1 MIFRCIPVGIL
12 QANCYIIGCPK
23 THEAAIIDPGAEP
36 ELIMSVITKNQLKPV
51 KIINTHGH
59 PDHIGANRFIKE
71 ITQAPILIHAA
82 DKEMLLNPLPM
93 PFDAEEK
100 VSSPPA
106 DLLISEGDIIK
117 VGELSLE
124 IMETPGHS
132 PGSICLKMNNIL
144 LTGDTLFAG
153 TIGRTDLPGGSIEAI
168 TQSIKQKLLALPGDT
183 EVYPGHGPSTTIHQ
197 EKHYNPFF
205 SDYL

>member
-12 QANCYIIGCPK
+12 QANCYVIGCPK

-36 ELIMSVITKNQLKPV
+36 ELILSVIEKNQLKVV

-59 PDHIGANRFIKE
+59 PDHIGANGKIKE
-71 ITQAPILIHAA
+71 ATQAPILIHSA
-82 DKEMLLNPLPM
+82 DKDMLTHPLPM
-93 PFDAEEK
+93 PFDAEEPAA
-100 VSSPPA
+100 SPAP
-106 DLLISEGDIIK
+106 DILIKEGDIIK
-117 VGELSLE
+117 IGELKLTV
-124 IMETPGHS
+124 IETPGHS
-132 PGSICLKMNNIL
+132 PGGICLRLNDIL

-153 TIGRTDLPGGSIEAI
+153 TIGRTDLPGGSLEALNH
-168 TQSIKQKLLALPGDT
+168 SIRHKLLVLPDET